1 MGFKPLIIKFYI
13 ILPFL
18 ILIFW
23 HILTAQVTIK
33 ISNDLQLQKISD
45 HRFVHISYTDL
56 ENAPHFPAN
65 GLVYINQG
73 KAYIVDTPWTNE
85 LTELLIN
92 YLQDSMNVSIEGV
105 IATHWHVDCMG
116 GLDIVHEMG
125 IKSYAYQLTAEICKE
140 RNLPI
145 PQITFNDSL
154 LIGPENELLLKY
166 LGPGHTEDN
175 MIVYIPSEKILFAGC
190 MAKALGWNSL
200 GFTGDANIPKWPETL
215 KNVLYCFPD
224 AKIVIPGHGNYG
236 GLDILEH
243 TLSLFKL

>member
-1 MGFKPLIIKFYI
+1 MKLYLIIITLMIPTLSLFGE
-13 ILPFL
+13 L
-18 ILIFW
+18 
-23 HILTAQVTIK
+23 VIK
-33 ISNDLQLQKISD
+33 ISGDLELKKISD
-45 HRFVHISYTDL
+45 HCYIHISYHDL

-85 LTELLIN
+85 LTDLLIQ
-92 YLQDSMNVSIEGV
+92 YLQDTMKVSVECV
-105 IATHWHVDCMG
+105 IPAHWHEDCMG
-116 GLDIVHEMG
+116 GLETVHKMG
-125 IKSYAYQLTAEICKE
+125 IQSYAYQLTAEICKE
-140 RNLPI
+140 KNLPI

-215 KNVLYCFPD
+215 KNVLHCFSD

>member
-1 MGFKPLIIKFYI
+1 MIIKFYI

-45 HRFVHISYTDL
+45 HCFVHISYTDL
-56 ENAPHFPAN
+56 ENAPHYPAN
-65 GLVYINQG
+65 GMVYITHGN
-73 KAYIVDTPWTNE
+73 AFIVDTPWTNE
-85 LTELLIN
+85 LTELLIKF
-92 YLQDSMNVSIEGV
+92 LQDSMHVSIEGV
-105 IATHWHVDCMG
+105 IATHWHVDCVG
-116 GLDIVHEMG
+116 GLETVHKMG
-125 IKSYAYQLTAEICKE
+125 IQSYAYQLTAEICKE
-140 RNLPI
+140 KNLPI

-154 LIGPENELLLKY
+154 LIAPENELLLKY

-215 KNVLYCFPD
+215 KNILHCFPD

-243 TLSLFKL
+243 TLSLF

>member
-1 MGFKPLIIKFYI
+1 MKLYLIIITLMIPTLSLFGE
-13 ILPFL
+13 P
-18 ILIFW
+18 
-23 HILTAQVTIK
+23 VIK
-33 ISNDLQLQKISD
+33 ISGDLELNKISD
-45 HRFVHISYTDL
+45 HCYIHISYHDL

-85 LTELLIN
+85 LTDLLIQ
-92 YLQDSMNVSIEGV
+92 YLQDTMKVSVECV
-105 IATHWHVDCMG
+105 IPAHWHEDCMG
-116 GLDIVHEMG
+116 GLELVHNMG

-140 RNLPI
+140 KKLPV

-215 KNVLYCFPD
+215 KNVLHCFSD

>member
-1 MGFKPLIIKFYI
+1 MIT
-13 ILPFL
+13 ILPIFGGP
-18 ILIFW
+18 ILR
-23 HILTAQVTIK
+23 
-33 ISNDLQLQKISD
+33 ISDNLELNKISD
-45 HRFVHISYTDL
+45 HCYIHISYQDL
-56 ENAPHFPAN
+56 KNAPHFPAN
-65 GLVYINQG
+65 GLVYIIKN
-73 KAYIVDTPWTNE
+73 KAFIVDTPWTNK

-92 YLQDSMNVSIEGV
+92 YLQDSLHMSVEGV
-105 IATHWHVDCMG
+105 IPTHWHADCMG
-116 GLDIVHEMG
+116 GLEAVHKMG

-140 RNLPI
+140 KSLPV

-175 MIVYIPSEKILFAGC
+175 MVVYIPSEKILFAGC

-200 GFTGDANIPKWPETL
+200 GFTGDANIPEWPKTL
-215 KNVLYCFPD
+215 RKVLIAFPD

-243 TLSLFKL
+243 TLTLFP

>member
-1 MGFKPLIIKFYI
+1 MKLYLIIITLMIPTLSLFGE
-13 ILPFL
+13 L
-18 ILIFW
+18 
-23 HILTAQVTIK
+23 VIK
-33 ISNDLQLQKISD
+33 ISGDLELKKISD
-45 HRFVHISYTDL
+45 HCYIHISYHDL

-85 LTELLIN
+85 LTDLLIQ
-92 YLQDSMNVSIEGV
+92 YLQDTMKVSVECV
-105 IATHWHVDCMG
+105 IPAHWHEDCMG
-116 GLDIVHEMG
+116 GLETVHKMG
-125 IKSYAYQLTAEICKE
+125 IQSYAYQLTAEICKE
-140 RNLPI
+140 KKLPV

-215 KNVLYCFPD
+215 KNVLHRFPD